1 MYILAYPIVSFVL
14 LGIGVL
20 LYGATVY
27 DSYKS
32 KTFAKLSGYTT
43 FIVLAGAIFAAFQL
57 MQMAWNE
64 GARIETQF
72 GGGIFQ
78 IVAYVL
84 VIVVAVLGS
93 QVSKIKRVFAA
104 SARIEQLKNDPN
116 FQAYQQQMQQMM
128 GGQAPMGPFG
138 PAVQPPVQNADANVQ
153 QTPATATAAAQTKV
167 SDEQAKLEAMTLANL
182 KKVAKKLSIS
192 GSDKMDK
199 KELIEA
205 ILRVS
210 ADEQ

>member
-1 MYILAYPIVSFVL
+1 M
-14 LGIGVL
+14 
-20 LYGATVY
+20 
-27 DSYKS
+27 
-32 KTFAKLSGYTT
+32 
-43 FIVLAGAIFAAFQL
+43 
-57 MQMAWNE
+57 
-64 GARIETQF
+64 
-72 GGGIFQ
+72 
-78 IVAYVL
+78 L

-138 PAVQPPVQNADANVQ
+138 PAVQPPVENAPDAQ
-153 QTPATATAAAQTKV
+153 QAPAGVAAAAQQPKV